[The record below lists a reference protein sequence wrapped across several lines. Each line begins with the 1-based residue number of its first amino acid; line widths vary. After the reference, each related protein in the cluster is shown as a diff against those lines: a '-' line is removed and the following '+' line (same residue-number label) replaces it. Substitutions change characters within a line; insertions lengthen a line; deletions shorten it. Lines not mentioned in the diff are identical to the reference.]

1 MKTVDRPR
9 GYYPLGPM
17 MEDLSMKDYWKKTF
31 SSAIP
36 LFIGLSLTLI
46 TFFIIFRFEGI
57 TKAFS
62 SLLKI
67 LVTFIYGGVMAYLL
81 KTPYNWIR
89 KRMDKLLK
97 GKKPGMSKGLSV
109 AVVFILAFAI
119 IIILLQMVIPALVDS
134 IISIINE
141 VPAASAALEKLL
153 SDFAADNEVL
163 GNYIYQGIDA
173 ISTGGVDW
181 LKETILPKLGGL
193 MGGVAGAFSS
203 VIGVFYNFF
212 IGLIICIYLLLGKE
226 TFARQG
232 KMIIYSVFKRDTAR
246 KVLDEL
252 TFIDKTF
259 VGFFGGK
266 ILDSAVVGL
275 ICYVFCLIMQLT
287 LGMKNAVLIAVVI
300 GVTNIIPFFGPFI
313 GAIPSALIILM
324 DNPICCLIFIIF
336 VVILQTV
343 DGNILGPMLL
353 SESVGLSGFWV
364 LFSITL
370 FGGLWGIVGILT
382 GVPVFAVIYDLI
394 KRIVYTLLEKHEVT
408 EFLPPKPEKKEEKA

>member
-1 MKTVDRPR
+1 
-9 GYYPLGPM
+9 
-17 MEDLSMKDYWKKTF
+17 MEDLSMKDFWKKTLGL
-31 SSAIP
+31 ALP
-36 LFIGLSLTLI
+36 LFIGLTLTVI
-46 TFFIIFRFEGI
+46 FFFIIYRFNGI
-57 TKAFS
+57 TDAFS
-62 SLLKI
+62 GLIDI
-67 LVTFIYGGVMAYLL
+67 LVTFVYGGVMAYLL
-81 KTPYNWIR
+81 KTPYNWIE
-89 KRMDKLLK
+89 KRIAKLLK
-97 GKKPGMSKGLSV
+97 NKKPGLAKGLSV
-109 AVVFILAFAI
+109 VLVLFLGFAI
-119 IIILLQMVIPALVDS
+119 IIILLQMVIPALVES

-141 VPAASAALEKLL
+141 VPAATAALEKIVA
-153 SDFAADNEVL
+153 DFAKENEVL

-193 MGGVAGAFSS
+193 MGGVAGAFGS
-203 VIGVFYNFF
+203 VLGVFYNLF

-232 KMIIYSVFKRDTAR
+232 KMIIYSMFKRNTAR
-246 KVLDEL
+246 KVLDEIS
-252 TFIDKTF
+252 FIDKTF

-313 GAIPSALIILM
+313 GAFPSALITLM
-324 DNPICCLIFIIF
+324 DKPICCLIFIIF

-343 DGNILGPMLL
+343 DGNILGPILL

-364 LFSITL
+364 LFAITL

-394 KRIVYTLLEKHEVT
+394 KRLVYSMLRKHGVT
-408 EFLPPKPEKKEEKA
+408 EFLPPEPEKKVEKA